1 MKVFWINEIMN
12 ILQTNNQRKVKNK
25 KAAVQLNM
33 RQLYAQYVKETLN
46 LQRFNSTP
54 KNADHVKATII

>member
-12 ILQTNNQRKVKNK
+12 K
-25 KAAVQLNM
+25 KATVQLNM